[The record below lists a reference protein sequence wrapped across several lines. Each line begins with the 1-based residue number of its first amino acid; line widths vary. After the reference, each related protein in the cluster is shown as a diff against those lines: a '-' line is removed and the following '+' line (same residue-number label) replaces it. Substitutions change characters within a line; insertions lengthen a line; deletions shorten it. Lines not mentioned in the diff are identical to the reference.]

1 MGMYEELGITRVIN
15 CFGTYTL
22 IGGATLS
29 HEVRAAMEEADT
41 CFAWMWELEEK
52 AGRRI
57 AELTGAEAAFVTPGA
72 FAALAMSA
80 AVCMAGRDPE
90 KMSRLP
96 DTTGMKNEF
105 IIQKCLRDFKY
116 DRSMTIAGGKLVEV
130 GDEFQGC
137 TPEQIEAAITDR
149 TAGIHYM
156 AHGTTGDF
164 ASKDCNI
171 VPLEEVVEIAHNHG
185 IPVIVDAAFQCYPLE
200 GFTKFVAMGADL
212 VAYSCKYFGGPNT
225 AGILIGRKDLVD
237 AVALH
242 SFVGQEGGPGGQML
256 LKAMPGQLHG
266 SVFRGYKMDRSSIM
280 GAVASLEQHLA
291 KDREETFRKAH
302 EKILR
307 LREAWKDIP
316 GLEIKV
322 FDVGTVPEE
331 SGRISLHLMLD
342 KSPEETEE
350 IVKELMDHDPAIWA
364 SSQGNHLIINITSFR
379 GLMLFSDEDT
389 VIIAKRIRNILTKA

>member
-1 MGMYEELGITRVIN
+1 MYEELGITRVIN

-80 AVCMAGRDPE
+80 AVCMAGRDTE

-137 TPEQIEAAITDR
+137 TPEKIEAAITDR

-212 VAYSCKYFGGPNT
+212 VG
-225 AGILIGRKDLVD
+225 
-237 AVALH
+237 VAEH
-242 SFVGQEGGPGGQML
+242 I
-256 LKAMPGQLHG
+256 
-266 SVFRGYKMDRSSIM
+266 SV
-280 GAVASLEQHLA
+280 
-291 KDREETFRKAH
+291 
-302 EKILR
+302 
-307 LREAWKDIP
+307 P
-316 GLEIKV
+316 GLH
-322 FDVGTVPEE
+322 F
-331 SGRISLHLMLD
+331 
-342 KSPEETEE
+342 
-350 IVKELMDHDPAIWA
+350 
-364 SSQGNHLIINITSFR
+364 SQGNMLEEIDECVDHPQSGHFLLAYLKSMFFLYSLKLITGSAFCESHPHLAR
-379 GLMLFSDEDT
+379 QQPY
-389 VIIAKRIRNILTKA
+389 R